1 MQDVA
6 SPIDLRNFA
15 DALEWQETA
24 NIKRPWRKDFFE
36 YYANLIRQHLS
47 EQYQVLELG
56 SGPGFLA
63 QHLLSQLANIEYTAF
78 DFSEAMHQLAQ
89 EKLNTA
95 ERARATYLV
104 GSFKAADWQNTFSQK
119 YDLIII
125 HQALH
130 ELRHKCYATDFHKIV
145 KTLLKPQ
152 GHYLVCDHL
161 CAAHAMQNDQLYMTK
176 QEHLDALEQASFT
189 QIKMP
194 LEIEGLC
201 LFEMTLD

>member
-1 MQDVA
+1 MQDVV

-24 NIKRPWRKDFFE
+24 NMKRPWRKDFFE
-36 YYANLIRQHLS
+36 YYANLIRQHVS
-47 EQYQVLELG
+47 EQYQILELG

-63 QHLLSQLANIEYTAF
+63 QHLLSQLTNVKYTAF

-89 EKLNTA
+89 EKLNVA
-95 ERARATYLV
+95 ERARATYIV
-104 GSFKAADWQNTFSQK
+104 GNFKAADWQNIFSQK

-130 ELRHKCYATDFHKIV
+130 ELRHKCYATDFHKTV

-152 GHYLVCDHL
+152 GYYLVCDHL
-161 CAAHAMQNDQLYMTK
+161 CAAYAMQNDQLYMTK

-201 LFEMTLD
+201 LFEMNLN

>member
-24 NIKRPWRKDFFE
+24 NMKRPWRKDFFE
-36 YYANLIRQHLS
+36 YYANLIRQHVS
-47 EQYQVLELG
+47 GQCHVLELG

-63 QHLLSQLANIEYTAF
+63 RHLLSQLTNIEYTAF

-89 EKLNTA
+89 EKLNPA
-95 ERARATYLV
+95 ERARAAYIV

-119 YDLIII
+119 YDFIII

-145 KTLLKPQ
+145 KKLLKPQ

-161 CAAHAMQNDQLYMTK
+161 CAAHAMQNAQLYMTK
-176 QEHLDALEQASFT
+176 QEHLDALKQASFK

-194 LEIEGLC
+194 LEIDGLC
-201 LFEMTLD
+201 LFEMNLN

>member
-1 MQDVA
+1 MQDVV
-6 SPIDLRNFA
+6 SPIDLRNFT

-24 NIKRPWRKDFFE
+24 NVKRPWRKDFFE
-36 YYANLIRQHLS
+36 YYANLIRQQVS

-63 QHLLSQLANIEYTAF
+63 QHLLSQLKNIEYTAF

-89 EKLNTA
+89 EKLNAA
-95 ERARATYLV
+95 ERAHATYIV
-104 GSFKAADWQNTFSQK
+104 GNFKAADWQNIFSQK

-130 ELRHKCYATDFHKIV
+130 ELRHKCYATDFHRIV

-201 LFEMTLD
+201 LFEMNLN

>member
-6 SPIDLRNFA
+6 SPIDLRNSA
-15 DALEWQETA
+15 DALKWQETA

-36 YYANLIRQHLS
+36 YYANLIRQHVS

-63 QHLLSQLANIEYTAF
+63 QHLLSQLTSIEYTAF

-89 EKLNTA
+89 EKLNTT
-95 ERARATYLV
+95 ERARATYIV
-104 GSFKAADWQNTFSQK
+104 GSFKEADWQNTFSQK

>member
-36 YYANLIRQHLS
+36 YYANLIRQHVS

-63 QHLLSQLANIEYTAF
+63 QHLLSQLTNIEYTAF

-89 EKLNTA
+89 EKLNTT
-95 ERARATYLV
+95 ERARATYIV

>member
-15 DALEWQETA
+15 DALEWQEKA
-24 NIKRPWRKDFFE
+24 NVKRPWRKNFFE
-36 YYANLIRQHLS
+36 YYTDFIRQHIS
-47 EQYQVLELG
+47 EQYLVLELG

-104 GSFKAADWQNTFSQK
+104 GSFKEADWQSTFSQK
-119 YDLIII
+119 YDFIII

-145 KTLLKPQ
+145 KTLLKPK
-152 GHYLVCDHL
+152 GYYLVCDHL

-176 QEHLDALEQASFT
+176 QEHLDALKQAFFT
-189 QIKMP
+189 QIKIP

-201 LFEMTLD
+201 LFEMNMN

>member
-1 MQDVA
+1 MQDVV
-6 SPIDLRNFA
+6 SPIDLRNFT

-24 NIKRPWRKDFFE
+24 NVKRPWRKDFFE
-36 YYANLIRQHLS
+36 YYANLIRQQVS

-63 QHLLSQLANIEYTAF
+63 QHLLSQLTNIEYTAF
-78 DFSEAMHQLAQ
+78 DFSEVMHQLAQ
-89 EKLNTA
+89 EKLNAA
-95 ERARATYLV
+95 ERAHATYIV
-104 GSFKAADWQNTFSQK
+104 GNFKAADWQNIFSQK

-130 ELRHKCYATDFHKIV
+130 ELRHKCYATDFHRIV

>member
-1 MQDVA
+1 MQDVV
-6 SPIDLRNFA
+6 SPIDLRNFT

-24 NIKRPWRKDFFE
+24 NVKRPWRKDFFE
-36 YYANLIRQHLS
+36 YYANLIRQQVS

-63 QHLLSQLANIEYTAF
+63 QHLLSQLTNIEYTAF

-89 EKLNTA
+89 EKLNAA
-95 ERARATYLV
+95 ERAHATYIV
-104 GSFKAADWQNTFSQK
+104 GNFKAADWQNIFSQK

-130 ELRHKCYATDFHKIV
+130 ELRHKCYATDFHRIV

-201 LFEMTLD
+201 LFEMNLN

>member
-1 MQDVA
+1 MKDVE
-6 SPIDLRNFA
+6 SPIDLRIFA
-15 DALEWQETA
+15 DALEWQQTA
-24 NIKRPWRKDFFE
+24 NVKRPWRKDFFE
-36 YYANLIRQHLS
+36 YYVNLIRQHVS
-47 EQYQVLELG
+47 GQCHVLELG

-63 QHLLSQLANIEYTAF
+63 QHLLSQLADLRYTAF

-89 EKLNTA
+89 EKLNNT
-95 ERARATYLV
+95 ERARATYIV
-104 GSFKAADWQNTFSQK
+104 GNFKETGWQNTFTQQ

-130 ELRHKCYATDFHKIV
+130 ELRHKRYATDFHKIA

-161 CAAHAMQNDQLYMTK
+161 CAAHAMQNDQLYMTRH
-176 QEHLDALEQASFT
+176 EHVNALEQASFT

-201 LFEMTLD
+201 LFEINWV

>member
-6 SPIDLRNFA
+6 SPIDLRHYD
-15 DALEWQETA
+15 DAVEWQATA
-24 NIKRPWRKDFFE
+24 NTKRPWRKNFFE
-36 YYANLIRQHLS
+36 YYANLIQQHVS
-47 EQYQVLELG
+47 GQYQVLELG

-63 QHLLSQLANIEYTAF
+63 QHLLSQLTNIEYTAF
-78 DFSEAMHQLAQ
+78 DFSEVMHQLAQ

-95 ERARATYLV
+95 ERARATYIV
-104 GSFKAADWQNTFSQK
+104 GSFKAADWQNAFSQK
-119 YDLIII
+119 YDFIII

-152 GHYLVCDHL
+152 SCYLVCDHL

-176 QEHLDALEQASFT
+176 QEHLDALEQASFK

-194 LEIEGLC
+194 LEIAGLC
-201 LFEMTLD
+201 LFEMNLN